1 MIMRMFM
8 SLAAV
13 ILISTAAAATG
24 DHETAYLLPN
34 SEVHTLSSTELGRS
48 YPVFIALPPG
58 YDAEAAKPYPVILVN
73 DGPYAFPIAAQ
84 SLAVPI
90 NTGVMEPAILVAIGY
105 SQGDGPMASRMRD
118 YSPSADANFQ
128 AFELGEARAYARFI
142 AEEVLP
148 FIETRFHADA
158 SRRTLVGHSAG
169 ALFGSWVMLNRP
181 DLFESYILISPAFF
195 WDNALMMREEARYA
209 EHHQDLD
216 TRVYFAVGS
225 DERPPFSP
233 FQWVEVQTA
242 FVDQLGARGYPGLEM
257 RSEILDGALHET
269 VFPQAFIRGA
279 QWLLSPAQSAEMYS
293 E

>member
-8 SLAAV
+8 SLAAM
-13 ILISTAAAATG
+13 LFMSTAAIASGDQETG
-24 DHETAYLLPN
+24 YSLPD
-34 SEVHTLSSTELGRS
+34 SEVHTLTSAELGRS

-58 YDAEAAKPYPVILVN
+58 YDAEAETPYPVILVN

-118 YSPSADANFQ
+118 YSPTADANFQ
-128 AFELGEARAYARFI
+128 AFELGQARAYARFI
-142 AEEVLP
+142 TDEVLP
-148 FIETRFHADA
+148 FIETRFYADP

-169 ALFGSWVMLNRP
+169 ALFGSWVMLNQP
-181 DLFESYILISPAFF
+181 EIFESYILISPAVF
-195 WDNALMMREEARYA
+195 WDNAVMMREEARYA
-209 EHHQDLD
+209 EHHHDLN

-225 DERPPFSP
+225 NERPPFSP
-233 FQWVEVQTA
+233 FQWVEGQTA
-242 FVDQLGARGYPGLEM
+242 FVNQLGARGYRGLEM

-279 QWLLSPAQSAEMYS
+279 QWLLSPVQTPETSS